1 MVEILSTDRAM
12 SLGCF
17 VNFKAAKGTLNGFIL
32 SGELGENPSVFVCSY
47 NGDKLQREYTATY
60 DGKWHVPAFPKPQ
73 VQTKEIEKTSR
84 KKHWCKVYNSPEQ
97 CFKEGFPDWM
107 NRVYQPV

>member
-1 MVEILSTDRAM
+1 MVEIFSIDRTI

-17 VNFKAAKGTLNGFIL
+17 ENFKAAKGTLNGLIV
-32 SGELGENPSVFVCSY
+32 SGKLGENLSVFVCSY

-60 DGKWHVPAFPKPQ
+60 NGKWHVPTSPKRQ
-73 VQTKEIEKTSR
+73 VQAKDIEKTTR
-84 KKHWCKVYNSPEQ
+84 KKHWCKIYKSPEQ

-107 NRVYQPV
+107 NKVYQPV